1 MVSSHGFSTKTQCSV
16 LWSSVVVKE
25 NERRGERERARA
37 RGRER
42 EVQRNCCVAG
52 RGWAGGNAPGE
63 VEEFSAIPLCEQKI
77 YLYSVFLFFF
87 PYRLFSSQSRYLPM
101 YALLHFFLFAAS
113 VCACVCFTGGQ
124 LFCRGIAKHHE
135 LVI

>member
-1 MVSSHGFSTKTQCSV
+1 MVSSQGFSTKTQCSV
-16 LWSSVVVKE
+16 LWSFVVVKE

-42 EVQRNCCVAG
+42 EIQRDC
-52 RGWAGGNAPGE
+52 GGARLGGGE

-77 YLYSVFLFFF
+77 SLYSVFFFFF
-87 PYRLFSSQSRYLPM
+87 PTGFSAFNPGTYLCG
-101 YALLHFFLFAAS
+101 LLLYSFLSFCS
-113 VCACVCFTGGQ
+113 ECVCVCVCFIGGQ
-124 LFCRGIAKHHE
+124 LFCLGIATHHE